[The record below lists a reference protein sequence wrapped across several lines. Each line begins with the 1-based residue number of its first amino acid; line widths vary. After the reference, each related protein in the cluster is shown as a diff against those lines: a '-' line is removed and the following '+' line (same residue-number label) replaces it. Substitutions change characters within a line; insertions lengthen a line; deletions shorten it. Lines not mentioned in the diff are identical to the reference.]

1 LRENKKR
8 LLIAKTMEK
17 NGKEPE
23 TFKHHS
29 NFVMKALLLVLCVV
43 VVVQFALFAKNF
55 ASLKALNN
63 RLNALEEEKILD
75 SKSLRINPHEHGPR
89 RSKRGTEETDIKK
102 AMIKLEKLEGR

>member
-1 LRENKKR
+1 
-8 LLIAKTMEK
+8 MDK

-23 TFKHHS
+23 TLKHRL
-29 NFVMKALLLVLCVV
+29 NFILKALLLVLCVV
-43 VVVQFALFAKNF
+43 AVAQFALFAKKF
-55 ASLKALNN
+55 ASLKALND
-63 RLNALEEEKILD
+63 RLGAIEENILD

>member
-1 LRENKKR
+1 
-8 LLIAKTMEK
+8 MGK
-17 NGKEPE
+17 NGGKEPE
-23 TFKHHS
+23 TFKHRS

-43 VVVQFALFAKNF
+43 VVVLLAVVAKNF

-102 AMIKLEKLEGR
+102 AMIKLERLEGR